1 MNKNE
6 THCLLCSLPLHFN
19 ASWTT
24 LLTRQFPPS
33 ICEKCTARFER
44 YASPDGTA
52 LYRYNDAMKDFLHQY
67 KFLQDVALAKVF
79 RQELYTLF
87 KNETATIIPIPMHP
101 EKQKERTF
109 AHMDELL
116 KAAKIPFF
124 QLLEKTTI
132 ETQSTKTREERLK
145 TAPFFKLKNDV
156 TVEHKEYLLF
166 DDIKTTGTTL
176 QHAQTILERAG
187 ARNVRIC
194 TLISG

>member
-6 THCLLCSLPLHFN
+6 THCLLCSQPLQTI
-19 ASWTT
+19 ASWKI
-24 LLTRQFPPS
+24 LLSKQFPPC
-33 ICEKCTARFER
+33 ICEKCNARFER
-44 YASPDGTA
+44 NSSPESTS

-79 RQELYTLF
+79 RQELHILF
-87 KNETATIIPIPMHP
+87 KHEQATIIPIPMHV

-116 KAAKIPFF
+116 KAAKIPYS

-132 ETQSTKTREERLK
+132 ETQSSKTREERLQ
-145 TAPFFKLKNDV
+145 TAPLFRLQKDSI
-156 TVEHKEYLLF
+156 VECKEYLLF

-176 QHAQTILERAG
+176 QHASEILKDAG
-187 ARNVRIC
+187 AKNVRIF